1 VPVLAPPPCCYRLS
15 PLPPPIDPAE
25 RAVFGQNY
33 DALAAFNRDIFDV
46 AQFVDR
52 ILVRSG
58 R

>member
-1 VPVLAPPPCCYRLS
+1 MRHHRLVIGFRH
-15 PLPPPIDPAE
+15 LPPPIDPAE

-52 ILVRSG
+52 ILVRPG